1 MIYNYHYSI
10 NLSSSLLV
18 PKMFSHHFV
27 YTSFF
32 FNFHVYM
39 YIRSFNYAQ
48 WKIKKTHQGLLLFK
62 RIINVVSFQYRT
74 KNKNSTL
81 IRHSKYPYYH
91 VENYEGPAKKKGTAT
106 IVHVPFTGLS
116 LDFCF
121 VTDIIIKQK

>member
-32 FNFHVYM
+32 LIFMYTCISGLLTMLSKNKKNIKEYSFLNVSLMLSVFNTE
-39 YIRSFNYAQ
+39 Q
-48 WKIKKTHQGLLLFK
+48 KIKILLSFDIQST
-62 RIINVVSFQYRT
+62 RII
-74 KNKNSTL
+74 TL
-81 IRHSKYPYYH
+81 KTMKGQP
-91 VENYEGPAKKKGTAT
+91 KKKGTAT
-106 IVHVPFTGLS
+106 IVPFTGLS